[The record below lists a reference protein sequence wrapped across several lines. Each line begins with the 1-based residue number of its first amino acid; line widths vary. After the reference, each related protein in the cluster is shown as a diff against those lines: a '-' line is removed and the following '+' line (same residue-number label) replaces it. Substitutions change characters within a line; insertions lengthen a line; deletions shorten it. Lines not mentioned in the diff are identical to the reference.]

1 MTSDS
6 SSGFPASAISP
17 TSRGQTLCD
26 LLEAGR
32 SAILSDQPSFAIR
45 HLMAA
50 FDLATASNELDAQVV
65 VLSDLAVVYRELG
78 EFDMARRFQ
87 QRVVNLQ
94 ISSDSA
100 DLEALANDAFS
111 CGEFDLA
118 KELIST
124 AAVIEDAATPI
135 EQANAFGSRGL
146 LAAANRRPKTGLRL
160 LYQASQL
167 HRQLND
173 QLGAGKDWLNMAEV
187 FSQLGR
193 YRGMRGALR
202 RAIRSL
208 AQTPSTHLLPIA
220 QLRYA
225 QINKAFQRARP
236 AINSN

>member
-6 SSGFPASAISP
+6 SSGFPSSGVSP
-17 TSRGQTLCD
+17 TSGGQTLCD
-26 LLEAGR
+26 LLQAGR
-32 SAILSDQPSFAIR
+32 IAVLSDQPALAIR

-50 FDLATASNELDAQVV
+50 FDLATSNSELDAQVI

-78 EFDMARRFQ
+78 EFDLARRFQ

-94 ISSDSA
+94 SSSDSA

-124 AAVIEDAATPI
+124 AIAIEEAATPV
-135 EQANAFGSRGL
+135 ERANTVGTRGL
-146 LAAANRRPKTGLRL
+146 IAAANRRPKTGLRL

-167 HRQLND
+167 HQQQKDR
-173 QLGAGKDWLNMAEV
+173 LGAGKDWLNMAEV

-193 YRGMRGALR
+193 YRGMRSALR
-202 RAIRSL
+202 RAIRCL
-208 AQTPSTHLLPIA
+208 AQTPSTYWLPIA
-220 QLRYA
+220 RLRYS
-225 QINKAFQRARP
+225 QIDKAFQRAKS
-236 AINSN
+236 AISSN